1 MPDYQTSIHGRH
13 LGLDKDGNLVNR
25 GYTRGQRAAFTSLTT
40 AGNVTYT
47 AAQLLSGTIVRDPN
61 GAARTDTL
69 PTAALLV
76 AALNALSGA
85 EVGDLIDVTIW
96 NGSDGAADAETITI
110 AAGTGGTFDAAAL
123 AASRIVRTGSS
134 KIIRI
139 RITNVTAGAEAYAVC
154 A

>member
-1 MPDYQTSIHGRH
+1 MPDYQTSIHGRA

-25 GYTRGQRAAFTSLTT
+25 GYTRNQRAAFTSIST

-47 AAQLLSGTIVRDPN
+47 AAQLLSGTIVRNAN
-61 GAARTDTL
+61 GADRTDTL

-85 EVGDLIDVTIW
+85 EVGDMVETYLV
-96 NGSDGAADAETITI
+96 NGSVTAGVITL
-110 AAGTGGTFDAAAL
+110 AAGTGGTFDANQV
-123 AASRIVRTGSS
+123 AASRVVPLNGSK
-134 KIIRI
+134 KITIRL
-139 RITNVTAGAEAYAVC
+139 TNVTAGAEAYAVV

>member
-1 MPDYQTSIHGRH
+1 MMPDYQTSIHGRAI
-13 LGLDKDGNLVNR
+13 GLDKDGNICNR
-25 GYTRGQRAAFTSLTT
+25 GYVRESKAAFTSIST

-76 AALNALSGA
+76 AALNALSAA
-85 EVGDLIDVTIW
+85 EVGDVVNAYIV
-96 NGSDGAADAETITI
+96 NGADAAETITL
-110 AAGTGGTFDAAAL
+110 AAGTGGTFDANQTAA
-123 AASRIVRTGSS
+123 ARVVAQNSS
-134 KIIRI
+134 KMIRI
-139 RITNVTAGAEAYAVC
+139 RLTNVTAGAEAYAVC